1 VSVTNSESELT
12 PAEPPSPPGA
22 GPTSEEPITG
32 APPGWKREV
41 IAGLTTFLTMSY
53 IVVLNPQILS
63 ATGLP
68 QEGLVTATVLAAA
81 VGSILMGLFAR
92 LPYALAPG
100 MGINAFFTYELVLQ
114 RNVPPKV
121 ALGLVVWSGVI
132 FLVLSLTPLRRQLA
146 STIPLHLRGAIAG
159 GIGLFLAF
167 IGLKNAG
174 LIVPHPV
181 TFVTLGPLDTR
192 HLLFL
197 AGLGVAFGL
206 HIRGKPYAFLAGI
219 AVATLPAFALSA
231 PPKLAPHEW
240 VQIPDSLW
248 SAPDGSLL
256 FSADLRGALDVALL
270 APLVTLLFTD
280 LFDSLSTF
288 LGVAQASGLVDEEGE
303 PIRLERALAVDATAT
318 LTSGLFGTS
327 PATTYVE
334 STAGIEAGGRTGL
347 TAVVAGLAFL
357 PLIFFSPLLAVIPP
371 YATAP
376 VLLIV
381 GALMI
386 RAADLRDR
394 PLEETLPAFAV
405 LLLIP
410 LSFSI
415 TTGLLVGFLLHTLC
429 FCLAR
434 RWSELPPMMWALF
447 LISLG
452 LLGFEH
458 WA

>member
-1 VSVTNSESELT
+1 MSETTSDSE
-12 PAEPPSPPGA
+12 PAIPEPAAAPKELPGA
-22 GPTSEEPITG
+22 P
-32 APPGWKREV
+32 WKREV
-41 IAGLTTFLTMSY
+41 VAGLTTFLTMSY

-63 ATGLP
+63 ASGLP
-68 QEGLVTATVLAAA
+68 PEALVTATVLAAA
-81 VGSILMGLFAR
+81 AGSILMGLFAR

-114 RNVPPKV
+114 RKVPPKV

-132 FLVLSLTPLRRQLA
+132 FLLLSLTPLRRRLA
-146 STIPLHLRGAIAG
+146 ATIPLHLRGAIAG

-174 LIVPHPV
+174 LVVAHPV
-181 TFVTLGPLDTR
+181 TLVTLGPLDAR

-197 AGLGVAFGL
+197 AGLLVACGL
-206 HIRGKPYAFLAGI
+206 HLRAKPYAFLAGI
-219 AVATLPAFALSA
+219 AAATLPAFALTA
-231 PPKLAPHEW
+231 PPQLAPHEW
-240 VQIPDSLW
+240 VQVPSALW
-248 SAPDGSLL
+248 SAPDASLL
-256 FSADLRGALDVALL
+256 FSADLRGALDIALL

-303 PIRLERALAVDATAT
+303 PIRIERALTVDATAT

-327 PATTYVE
+327 PATTYIE

-347 TAVVAGLAFL
+347 TAIVAGVAFL

-381 GALMI
+381 GALMV
-386 RAADLRDR
+386 RAADLGGR
-394 PLEETLPAFAV
+394 PFEETLPAFAV

-415 TTGLLVGFLLHTLC
+415 TTGLLVGFLLHTFA
-429 FCLAR
+429 FCLAGR
-434 RWSELPPMMWALF
+434 RSELPPMMWALF

-458 WA
+458 WG